1 LIENKVATFGMKIL
15 IIDEVHPSLLNM
27 LGNEDWSFSYQ
38 PDYKRSDVLA
48 AIGLYDGLVVRSKTP
63 IDADLI
69 AQAKRLKF
77 IARAGAGLDLIDI
90 EAVRER
96 NIQLFAANEGN
107 RDAVAEHT
115 VGLLLAL
122 MANIAKADRAVRQG
136 LWDREANRGYEVMG
150 KTVGIIGY
158 GFNGR
163 ATAQRLS
170 GFGCRI
176 LVYDK
181 YLTHYSDQYATEA
194 SMSQI
199 FEESDIVSLH
209 IPLNDD
215 TKLMVNDAFID
226 QFNKPIYFV
235 NVSRGE
241 IVSLAALVKGLENG
255 KIKGAG
261 LDVLENEKLSKL
273 SGSQQIDFDYLSNSN
288 RTILTPHIAGW
299 TFESYVKINEVLF
312 RQIKNYVKKA

>member
-1 LIENKVATFGMKIL
+1 MKIL
-15 IIDEVHPSLLNM
+15 IIDEVHESLLALFSNA
-27 LGNEDWSFSYQ
+27 NWSFQYE
-38 PDYKRSDVLA
+38 PDYKRSAILA
-48 AIGLYDGLVVRSKTP
+48 IIADFDGLVVRSKTP
-63 IDADLI
+63 IDAELI
-69 AQAKRLKF
+69 AQAKQLKF
-77 IARAGAGLDLIDI
+77 IARAGAGLDLIDM
-90 EAVRER
+90 ETVRER

-115 VGLLLAL
+115 VGLMLGL
-122 MANIAKADRAVRQG
+122 MAHIAKADRAVRQG
-136 LWDREANRGYEVMG
+136 VWDREANRGYELMG
-150 KTVGIIGY
+150 KTVAIIGY

-170 GFGCRI
+170 GFGCRV

-181 YLTHYSDQYATEA
+181 HLTNYSDQYATEA
-194 SMSQI
+194 PMSQI
-199 FEESDIVSLH
+199 FAEADILSLH

-215 TKLMVNDAFID
+215 TRLMVNEAFID
-226 QFNKPIYFV
+226 RFNKPFYLI

-241 IVSLAALVKGLENG
+241 IVRLLAVVQGLENG

-261 LDVLENEKLSKL
+261 LDVLENEKIKQLSD
-273 SGSQQIDFDYLSNSN
+273 SQQIDFDYLTQSD

-312 RQIKNYVKKA
+312 RQIKNYIENGLI

>member
-1 LIENKVATFGMKIL
+1 MKIL
-15 IIDEVHPSLLNM
+15 IIDEVHESLLALFSNA
-27 LGNEDWSFSYQ
+27 NWSFQYE
-38 PDYKRSDVLA
+38 PDYKRSAILA
-48 AIGLYDGLVVRSKTP
+48 IIADFDGLVVRSKTP
-63 IDADLI
+63 IDAELI
-69 AQAKRLKF
+69 AQAKQLKF

-115 VGLLLAL
+115 VGLMLGL
-122 MANIAKADRAVRQG
+122 MAHIAKADRAIRQG
-136 LWDREANRGYEVMG
+136 VWDREANRGYELMG
-150 KTVGIIGY
+150 KTVAIIGY

-170 GFGCRI
+170 GFGCRV

-181 YLTHYSDQYATEA
+181 YLTNYSDQYATEA
-194 SMSQI
+194 TMNQI
-199 FEESDIVSLH
+199 FAEADILSLH

-215 TKLMVNDAFID
+215 TRLMINEAFID
-226 QFNKPIYFV
+226 RFNKPFYLI

-241 IVSLAALVKGLENG
+241 IVRLSAVVQGLENG

-261 LDVLENEKLSKL
+261 LDVLENEKIKQLSD
-273 SGSQQIDFDYLSNSN
+273 SQQIDFNYLTQSD

-312 RQIKNYVKKA
+312 RQIKNW